1 MIKSKADSLKRL
13 DLKYNENNFVKKK
26 NNILDISFAGNIL
39 LSIYKNG
46 NGINTI
52 FTNYMKITNTR
63 LPA

>member
-1 MIKSKADSLKRL
+1 MIKSETDSLKRL

-52 FTNYMKITNTR
+52 FTTYMKITNNINK
-63 LPA
+63 

>member
-13 DLKYNENNFVKKK
+13 DLKYNENNFVEKK
-26 NNILDISFAGNIL
+26 NNILDISFAENIL

-52 FTNYMKITNTR
+52 FTTYMKITNNINK
-63 LPA
+63 

>member
-13 DLKYNENNFVKKK
+13 DLKYKENNFVRSN

-52 FTNYMKITNTR
+52 FTTYMEITNSINK
-63 LPA
+63 

>member
-1 MIKSKADSLKRL
+1 MIKSKTDSLKRL
-13 DLKYNENNFVKKK
+13 DLKYKENNFVKAK

-52 FTNYMKITNTR
+52 FTTNMKITNNINQ
-63 LPA
+63 

>member
-13 DLKYNENNFVKKK
+13 DLKYKENNFVKEK
-26 NNILDISFAGNIL
+26 NNILDISFVGNIL

-52 FTNYMKITNTR
+52 FTTYLKITNNINQ
-63 LPA
+63 

>member
-13 DLKYNENNFVKKK
+13 DLKYKENNFVRNK

-39 LSIYKNG
+39 LSINKNG

-52 FTNYMKITNTR
+52 FTTYMKITNNINK
-63 LPA
+63 

>member
-52 FTNYMKITNTR
+52 FTTYMKITNNINK
-63 LPA
+63 

>member
-13 DLKYNENNFVKKK
+13 DLKYNENNFVEKK

-52 FTNYMKITNTR
+52 FITYMKITNNINK
-63 LPA
+63 

>member
-52 FTNYMKITNTR
+52 FTTYMEITNSINK
-63 LPA
+63 

>member
-13 DLKYNENNFVKKK
+13 DLKYKENNFVTNK
-26 NNILDISFAGNIL
+26 NNIIDISFVGNIL

-52 FTNYMKITNTR
+52 FTTYMKITNNINK
-63 LPA
+63 

>member
-1 MIKSKADSLKRL
+1 MIKSETDSLKRF

-39 LSIYKNG
+39 LSINK

-52 FTNYMKITNTR
+52 FTTYMKITNNINK
-63 LPA
+63 

>member
-52 FTNYMKITNTR
+52 FTTYMKITNSINK
-63 LPA
+63 

>member
-52 FTNYMKITNTR
+52 FTTYMKITNNINQ
-63 LPA
+63 

>member
-13 DLKYNENNFVKKK
+13 DLKYNENNFVRNK

-52 FTNYMKITNTR
+52 FTTYMKITNNINQ
-63 LPA
+63 

>member
-13 DLKYNENNFVKKK
+13 DLKYNENNFVTNK
-26 NNILDISFAGNIL
+26 NNIIDISFVGNIL

-52 FTNYMKITNTR
+52 FTTYLKITNNINK
-63 LPA
+63 

>member
-13 DLKYNENNFVKKK
+13 DLKYNENNFVRNK

-52 FTNYMKITNTR
+52 FTTYMKITNNINK
-63 LPA
+63 

>member
-13 DLKYNENNFVKKK
+13 DLKYNENNFVRSN

-52 FTNYMKITNTR
+52 FTTYMKITNNINK
-63 LPA
+63 

>member
-13 DLKYNENNFVKKK
+13 DLKYNENNFVRSN

-46 NGINTI
+46 INTI
-52 FTNYMKITNTR
+52 FTTYMKITNNINK
-63 LPA
+63 

>member
-1 MIKSKADSLKRL
+1 MIKSETDSLKRL
-13 DLKYNENNFVKKK
+13 DLKYNENNFVRNK

-52 FTNYMKITNTR
+52 FTTYMKITNNINK
-63 LPA
+63 